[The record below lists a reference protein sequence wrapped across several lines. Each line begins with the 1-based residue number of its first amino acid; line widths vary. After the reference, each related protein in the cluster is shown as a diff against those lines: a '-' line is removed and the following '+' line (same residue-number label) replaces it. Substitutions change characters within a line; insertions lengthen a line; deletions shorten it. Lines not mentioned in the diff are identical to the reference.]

1 MVVTPAWYPAETE
14 RCVERSGPGPQ
25 GHGRAVSAEAA
36 RRAAASWDYG
46 TMRITGV
53 ESTDLFTGSTARPL
67 QVVRV
72 GVEATEAGE
81 AGAAASVRVV
91 GGSVETTAPFGM
103 TLGAPG
109 EGRTGEVSVAVTGAP
124 GLSLPVTVICETS
137 GARVTSDATI
147 TVAEPGWTMWMVS
160 HFHYDPVWWNTQG
173 QFTEARLVLPDEDGK
188 LPDVR
193 TAFELVRLHLEKAR
207 RDADYKFVL
216 AELDYLKPHFDA
228 FPADRAY
235 LRSLL
240 ADGRV
245 ELVGGTYNEPNTNLT
260 GAEATIRNAVY
271 GMGFQRG
278 VLGAEVGSAWMLDA
292 FGFDP
297 GFPSL
302 MAGAGLT
309 SSSWARGPFHQ
320 WGPEENTRMQFPAEF
335 EWLSPDGSG
344 LLTAYMANH
353 YGAGWVL
360 NTANDLDAA
369 LAAAYSQFKSL
380 ASVAATPNVM
390 LPVGSDHVI
399 PARWVTDVGR
409 EWAAR
414 YVWPRFVPAVPR
426 EFFSAVR
433 AAAEATPAK
442 YWIMPQTRDM
452 NPLYT
457 GKDVSYADTK
467 LAHRAGETALLEG
480 ERLATLAW
488 LGGAPYPAE
497 SLDKAWRQLAYGAHH
512 DAITG
517 TESDQVYLDLLAGWR
532 EAWQRGDAARQDAIA
547 FLTGSGA
554 DSGSGP
560 AAGLSVTVANGLA
573 RTRDGLATATVRLE
587 SPGSVWLTVLDPVS
601 AEPLPALAEGTQW
614 HDDGSLAEVTLTF
627 RATDV
632 PALGF
637 KRYPLRT
644 VPMPDETE
652 APTAG
657 SGGAA
662 AAEPARVC
670 DWFDVDGLTI
680 SNDAFG
686 VTADPARGG
695 TITILDKRA
704 GSDGWPVLSDQGNDL
719 VLQEEYEQHPRWGEG
734 PWHLSPKGPGVGSV
748 SVAATVQAQRSPVG
762 SRLVATYSL
771 GDLSVTAETIL
782 WDGAERV
789 EFRTHVSGS
798 IGKDR
803 LLRVRFPAEVHGGLP
818 VYQTATAVVGR
829 PFGTPEVDV
838 AEHWWT
844 LDNPAHHWFGIGSVA
859 QIALTAPSSE
869 KSTSVWQAIGVAEV
883 VTPNALPADQ
893 RGAVKDLVVALAG
906 AGVTATTSRAPG
918 ARYGSIDLDSN
929 LPDFRIALGGPEE
942 NSFTAEVLA
951 AADPAAAKRLAALAA
966 DGGAAR
972 LWVPAARSRAEAF
985 GPDADLRGPRDL
997 PVLIVAPSDPAELAQ
1012 AIAELC
1018 AGLRDG
1024 TMIGVIELAPDAA
1037 PDAAEPDRFHWP
1049 HDLLGQGAVALFNRG
1064 TLGCVVTPDGNL
1076 WMSLFRACGGWPS
1089 GVWIDGDRQAA
1100 PDGSSFAWQH
1110 WSHTFRYAL
1119 ASTRALGGW
1128 REAGFSAAAEEFN
1141 HDLVATTAGVSAT
1154 ATPPAVTPPTATP
1167 PTATPGAMTPGA
1179 AFWIAGAPNV
1189 TLSALKPVGNPLAA
1203 GRPGTPPTERRAVT
1217 VRLRETD
1224 GRPAT
1229 AQLGMA
1235 GGIAAAWRTDLLEES
1250 QGAPLTIADG
1260 IASVGLAPFETA
1272 TLIVAPSANAGAA
1285 GTGTT
1290 DAAAAGTGAST
1301 ALPEPVQPMYARYW
1315 LHGKGPAPA
1324 GNVPVAVHFT
1334 PTRITLNGDAPA
1346 GATTLTVA
1354 CGPEPASGT
1363 LDLMVVGELIAEV
1376 DGTPVPGSAEG
1387 SSLRY
1392 DLPANGFASWD
1403 IAVQAAK
1410 GTADGRY
1417 FIAARISDALGQALE
1432 DTLLVTVGE
1441 AGPPDA
1447 SLEPEELFFRMQS
1460 DVQAL
1465 AGEAA
1470 IEVLTP
1476 TLRLTPGESGELT
1489 VKVTSRLG
1497 SQLRGEV
1504 QLISP
1509 IGTWQT
1515 TTPWTQAVEVAPGD
1529 DATVSFS
1536 VTVPATAE
1544 PGWQSWLLV
1553 KLMYFGRVR
1562 YSPAINLTVA

>member
-1 MVVTPAWYPAETE
+1 
-14 RCVERSGPGPQ
+14 
-25 GHGRAVSAEAA
+25 
-36 RRAAASWDYG
+36 
-46 TMRITGV
+46 MRITGV
-53 ESTDLFTGSTARPL
+53 ESTDLFTGSAARPL
-67 QVVRV
+67 QVLRL

-81 AGAAASVRVV
+81 AGAAVSVRVV
-91 GGSVETTAPFGM
+91 GGSVETPAPFGM

-109 EGRTGEVSVAVTGAP
+109 EGRSGEVSVAVTGAP
-124 GLSLPVTVICETS
+124 GVSLPVTVICERD
-137 GARVTSDATI
+137 GARVTADVTI

-228 FPADRAY
+228 FPQDRAH

-260 GAEATIRNAVY
+260 GAEVTIRNAVY

-297 GFPSL
+297 GFPGL
-302 MAGAGLT
+302 MADAGLT

-344 LLTAYMANH
+344 LLTAYLANH
-353 YGAGWVL
+353 YGAGWTL
-360 NTANDLDAA
+360 HTASDLEGA
-369 LAAAYSQFKSL
+369 LDAAYSQFKSL
-380 ASVAATPNVM
+380 ASVAATPNVL

-399 PARWVTDVGR
+399 PARWVTDVAR

-433 AAAEATPAK
+433 AAAEAAPAK

-532 EAWQRGDAARQDAIA
+532 EAWQRGDAARRDAIT
-547 FLTGSGA
+547 FLAGSGSGA
-554 DSGSGP
+554 
-560 AAGLSVTVANGLA
+560 AAGLAVTVANGLA
-573 RTRDGLATATVRLE
+573 RARDGMATATVRLDA
-587 SPGSVWLTVLDPVS
+587 PGSVWLTVLDPVS

-614 HDDGSLAEVTLTF
+614 HEDGSLAEVTLTF

-637 KRYPLRT
+637 KRYPLRA
-644 VPMPDETE
+644 VPMPDETS
-652 APTAG
+652 APAAG
-657 SGGAA
+657 SGTADAGGAD
-662 AAEPARVC
+662 AAEAARVC
-670 DWFDVDGLTI
+670 DWFDVDGFTI

-686 VTADPARGG
+686 VTADPSRGG
-695 TITILDKRA
+695 TVTIVDKRV
-704 GSDGWPVLSDQGNDL
+704 GPTGREVLNGQGNEL

-748 SVAATVQAQRSPVG
+748 SVAAVVQAQRSPVG
-762 SRLVATYSL
+762 SRLAATYSL
-771 GDLSVTAETIL
+771 GDLAVTAETIL

-798 IGKDR
+798 IGRDR

-829 PFGTPEVDV
+829 PFGVPEVDV

-859 QIALTAPSSE
+859 EVALTSPNGA
-869 KSTSVWQAIGVAEV
+869 TSAAALQAIGVAEI

-893 RGAVKDLVVALAG
+893 RGLVKDLVVALAG
-906 AGVTATTSRAPG
+906 AGVTATTSRATG
-918 ARYGSIDLDSN
+918 TRYGSIDLDSN
-929 LPDFRIALGGPEE
+929 LPDFRIALGGPEG

-951 AADPAAAKRLAALAA
+951 AADPGVAKRLAALVA
-966 DGGAAR
+966 DGGTAR
-972 LWVPAARSRAEAF
+972 LWVPAVRSRAEAF

-997 PVLIVAPSDPAELAQ
+997 PVLIVAPSDPALLAQ
-1012 AIAELC
+1012 AITQLC
-1018 AGLRDG
+1018 ADLRDG
-1024 TMIGVIELAPDAA
+1024 SLISPVELAPDAA
-1037 PDAAEPDRFHWP
+1037 SGGTEAGQFKWP
-1049 HDLLGQGAVALFNRG
+1049 HDLLGEGAVALFNRG
-1064 TLGCVVTPDGNL
+1064 TPGCAVTPDGTL
-1076 WMSLFRACGGWPS
+1076 WMSLLRACGGWPS
-1089 GVWIDGDRQAA
+1089 GVWIDGDRQTA

-1119 ASTRALGGW
+1119 ASTRAGGGW
-1128 REAGFSAAAEEFN
+1128 RAAGFSAAAEDYN
-1141 HDLVATTAGVSAT
+1141 HELVTEAARE
-1154 ATPPAVTPPTATP
+1154 
-1167 PTATPGAMTPGA
+1167 PGA
-1179 AFWIAGAPNV
+1179 AERDSGVPERPGAGFWIAGAPNV
-1189 TLSALKPVGNPLAA
+1189 ALSALKPVGNPLAA
-1203 GRPGTPPTERRAVT
+1203 GRPGPRR
-1217 VRLRETD
+1217 
-1224 GRPAT
+1224 P
-1229 AQLGMA
+1229 
-1235 GGIAAAWRTDLLEES
+1235 
-1250 QGAPLTIADG
+1250 
-1260 IASVGLAPFETA
+1260 
-1272 TLIVAPSANAGAA
+1272 
-1285 GTGTT
+1285 T
-1290 DAAAAGTGAST
+1290 DA
-1301 ALPEPVQPMYARYW
+1301 R
-1315 LHGKGPAPA
+1315 
-1324 GNVPVAVHFT
+1324 
-1334 PTRITLNGDAPA
+1334 
-1346 GATTLTVA
+1346 
-1354 CGPEPASGT
+1354 
-1363 LDLMVVGELIAEV
+1363 
-1376 DGTPVPGSAEG
+1376 
-1387 SSLRY
+1387 
-1392 DLPANGFASWD
+1392 
-1403 IAVQAAK
+1403 
-1410 GTADGRY
+1410 
-1417 FIAARISDALGQALE
+1417 
-1432 DTLLVTVGE
+1432 
-1441 AGPPDA
+1441 
-1447 SLEPEELFFRMQS
+1447 
-1460 DVQAL
+1460 
-1465 AGEAA
+1465 
-1470 IEVLTP
+1470 
-1476 TLRLTPGESGELT
+1476 
-1489 VKVTSRLG
+1489 
-1497 SQLRGEV
+1497 
-1504 QLISP
+1504 
-1509 IGTWQT
+1509 
-1515 TTPWTQAVEVAPGD
+1515 
-1529 DATVSFS
+1529 
-1536 VTVPATAE
+1536 
-1544 PGWQSWLLV
+1544 
-1553 KLMYFGRVR
+1553 
-1562 YSPAINLTVA
+1562 

>member
-1 MVVTPAWYPAETE
+1 
-14 RCVERSGPGPQ
+14 
-25 GHGRAVSAEAA
+25 
-36 RRAAASWDYG
+36 
-46 TMRITGV
+46 MRITGV
-53 ESTDLFTGSTARPL
+53 ESTDLFTGSEARPL
-67 QVVRV
+67 QVLRV

-81 AGAAASVRVV
+81 AGAAVSVRVV

-109 EGRTGEVSVAVTGAP
+109 ESGTGEVSVAVTGAP
-124 GLSLPVTVICETS
+124 GVSLPVTVICERD

-193 TAFELVRLHLEKAR
+193 TAFELVRLHMEKAR

-228 FPADRAY
+228 FPQDRAY

-260 GAEATIRNAVY
+260 GAETTIRNAVY

-297 GFPSL
+297 GFPGL
-302 MAGAGLT
+302 MSDAGLT

-320 WGPEENTRMQFPAEF
+320 WGPDDNTRMQFPAEF

-353 YGAGWVL
+353 YGAGWTL
-360 NTANDLDAA
+360 HTASDLDAA
-369 LAAAYSQFKSL
+369 LDAAYSQFKSL

-409 EWAAR
+409 AWAAR

-426 EFFSAVR
+426 EFFAAVR
-433 AAAEATPAK
+433 ASAEAAPAK

-532 EAWQRGDAARQDAIA
+532 EAWQRGDAARRDAIA
-547 FLTGSGA
+547 FLA
-554 DSGSGP
+554 GSGP
-560 AAGLSVTVANGLA
+560 RAAAGLAVTVANGLA
-573 RTRDGLATATVRLE
+573 RTRDGMATGTVRLD

-614 HDDGSLAEVTLTF
+614 HEDGSLAEVTLTF

-637 KRYPLRT
+637 KRYPLRE
-644 VPMPDETE
+644 VPMPDDTGGPAVSSGPAE
-652 APTAG
+652 AGTAEAGTAG
-657 SGGAA
+657 ADAAGAD
-662 AAEPARVC
+662 AAEAARVC
-670 DWFDVDGLTI
+670 DWFDVAGFTI
-680 SNDAFG
+680 SNDAFA

-695 TITILDKRA
+695 TVSIRDKRVGTA
-704 GSDGWPVLSDQGNDL
+704 GREVLSGQGNEL

-771 GDLSVTAETIL
+771 GDLAVKAETIL

-798 IGKDR
+798 IGRDR

-829 PFGTPEVDV
+829 PFGVPEVDV

-859 QIALTAPSSE
+859 QIALTAPNGA
-869 KSTSVWQAIGVAEV
+869 TSAAALQAIGVAEV

-893 RGAVKDLVVALAG
+893 RSLVKDLVVALAG
-906 AGVTATTSRAPG
+906 AGVTATTSRAAG
-918 ARYGSIDLDSN
+918 TRYGSIDLDSN
-929 LPDFRIALGGPEE
+929 LPDFRIALGGPDG

-951 AADPAAAKRLAALAA
+951 AADPGVAKRLAALVA
-966 DGGAAR
+966 DGGTAR
-972 LWVPAARSRAEAF
+972 LWVPSVRSRAEAF

-997 PVLIVAPSDPAELAQ
+997 PVLIVAPSDPAELAS
-1012 AIAELC
+1012 AITQLC
-1018 AGLRDG
+1018 GDLRDRSL
-1024 TMIGVIELAPDAA
+1024 IAPVELAPDAA
-1037 PDAAEPDRFHWP
+1037 PGGTEAGQFKWP
-1049 HDLLGQGAVALFNRG
+1049 HDLLGEGAVALFNRG
-1064 TLGCVVTPDGNL
+1064 TLGCVVSPDGTL

-1089 GVWIDGDRQAA
+1089 GVWIDGDRQTA

-1119 ASTRALGGW
+1119 ASTRTGGGW
-1128 REAGFSAAAEEFN
+1128 REAGFSAAAEDYN
-1141 HDLVATTAGVSAT
+1141 HELVTGEADRPSAALPGSAVEQESPAEPDAGISER
-1154 ATPPAVTPPTATP
+1154 
-1167 PTATPGAMTPGA
+1167 PGAG
-1179 AFWIAGAPNV
+1179 FWIAGAPNI

-1203 GRPGTPPTERRAVT
+1203 GRPGTPQAERREVT

-1224 GRPAT
+1224 GRAAT

-1235 GGIAAAWRTDLLEES
+1235 GGIEAAWRTDLLEET
-1250 QGAPLTIADG
+1250 QGAPLTVADG
-1260 IASVGLAPFETA
+1260 TTSVALAPFATA
-1272 TLIVAPSANAGAA
+1272 TVVVRPAASA
-1285 GTGTT
+1285 GTT
-1290 DAAAAGTGAST
+1290 DAGATAAP
-1301 ALPEPVQPMYARYW
+1301 PEPVQPLYARYW

-1334 PTRITLNGDAPA
+1334 PTRITLNGDAPDGRA
-1346 GATTLTVA
+1346 TLTVA

-1363 LDLMVVGELIAEV
+1363 LDLVLGAELIAEIDGAAV
-1376 DGTPVPGSAEG
+1376 DGSPEG

-1403 IAVQAAK
+1403 IAVRAAEA
-1410 GTADGRY
+1410 TAAGRY
-1417 FIAARISDALGQALE
+1417 FVAARISDSLGQVLE

-1476 TLRLTPGESGELT
+1476 KLRLTPGESGQLT
-1489 VKVTSRLG
+1489 VKVASRLG

-1509 IGTWQT
+1509 VGTWQIT
-1515 TTPWTQAVEVAPGD
+1515 APWTQAVEVAPGGES
-1529 DATVSFS
+1529 TVSFG

-1544 PGWQSWLLV
+1544 PGWESWLLV

-1562 YSPAINLTVA
+1562 YSPAISLTVA